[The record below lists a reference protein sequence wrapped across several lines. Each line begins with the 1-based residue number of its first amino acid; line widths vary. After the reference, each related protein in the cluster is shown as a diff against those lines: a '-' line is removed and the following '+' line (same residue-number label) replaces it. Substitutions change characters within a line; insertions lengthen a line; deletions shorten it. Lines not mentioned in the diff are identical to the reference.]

1 MSKRPPSSVPATQ
14 EATLPGLDLTA
25 VITRAE
31 QFEDNRE
38 KQYTAERLL
47 VSHPDTY
54 AIASRL
60 FFEIGL
66 SKRAVCDCC
75 KLSSRTL
82 NALIE
87 REMRTRGAEV
97 LYENVR
103 RKKSMITYELMEQ
116 LEDLV
121 NDEDAVRD
129 AGISGLIAALKTLND
144 EGKPAK
150 SSDASSN
157 DSPKSAVIDTETV
170 EYAQI
175 YRMSRQSNGLDRAE
189 NSAPRVDVSK
199 VVEVGEE
206 GADADESGDNY
217 SVTLSDNPQH
227 IKGIST
233 SVDNVVDNFGGN
245 RSGAASDTPAVG
257 RFDPTPGGRGARGEV
272 GAPPFHYKCIAA
284 ERTRE

>member
-1 MSKRPPSSVPATQ
+1 MTPRRETGRAAEQ
-14 EATLPGLDLTA
+14 ADLPGLALTDA
-25 VITRAE
+25 IARAD
-31 QFEDNRE
+31 QFVDCRE

-87 REMRTRGAEV
+87 REMRVRGAEV

-103 RKKSMITYELMEQ
+103 RKKSMIVYEIMEQ

-121 NDEDAVRD
+121 NDEEAVRE
-129 AGISGLIAALKTLND
+129 AGIGGLIQAVRMLQGED
-144 EGKPAK
+144 GKPK
-150 SSDASSN
+150 PHEPSVS
-157 DSPKSAVIDTETV
+157 DSPKAAAIEAETI

-175 YRMSRQSNGLDRAE
+175 YRMSRSAKPTNGLEGEENLSPRAVGTDE
-189 NSAPRVDVSK
+189 
-199 VVEVGEE
+199 VVEGVL
-206 GADADESGDNY
+206 DA
-217 SVTLSDNPQH
+217 
-227 IKGIST
+227 T
-233 SVDNVVDNFGGN
+233 SVDSRSLLVSDNSAQIKEFANCVAKSSPKSGGGSGNGNDGRPPVVSDAPHPGAGG
-245 RSGAASDTPAVG
+245 T
-257 RFDPTPGGRGARGEV
+257 GGVPR
-272 GAPPFHYKCIAA
+272 APLHPKMHSQ
-284 ERTRE
+284 ERNER

>member
-1 MSKRPPSSVPATQ
+1 MSKPSTVQPMEQ
-14 EATLPGLDLTA
+14 ATLPGLDLTA

-31 QFEDNRE
+31 QFSDLSE
-38 KQYTAERLL
+38 KHYTAERLL

-97 LYENVR
+97 LYENVK
-103 RKKSMITYELMEQ
+103 RKKSLITYELMEQ
-116 LEDLV
+116 LEELV

-129 AGISGLIAALKTLND
+129 AGIRGLIEAVKMLSGED
-144 EGKPAK
+144 GKAK
-150 SSDASSN
+150 PQTASSN
-157 DSPKSAVIDTETV
+157 DSSKSTVIDTETV

-175 YRMSRQSNGLDRAE
+175 YRMSRANGLDRAK
-189 NSAPRVDVSK
+189 NSSPCADGLK
-199 VVEVGEE
+199 VVEVE
-206 GADADESGDNY
+206 DADGSDVDCR
-217 SVTLSDNPQH
+217 SVILSDNCQQN
-227 IKGIST
+227 KDDADG
-233 SVDNVVDNFGGN
+233 VDNSVANSGGV
-245 RSGAASDTPAVG
+245 RSVAASAAPPSVVSTP
-257 RFDPTPGGRGARGEV
+257 PPGGRGARG
-272 GAPPFHYKCIAA
+272 
-284 ERTRE
+284 

>member
-1 MSKRPPSSVPATQ
+1 MSRASTVPATSEQ
-14 EATLPGLDLTA
+14 TLPGLDLTA

-31 QFEDNRE
+31 QFDDNRD

-121 NDEDAVRD
+121 NDKDAVAD
-129 AGISGLIAALKTLND
+129 AGINGLIAALKTLND

-157 DSPKSAVIDTETV
+157 DSPKSTVIDTETV

-175 YRMSRQSNGLDRAE
+175 YRMSRGSNGLDRAE

-199 VVEVGEE
+199 VVEVGDDDVTD
-206 GADADESGDNY
+206 GSTVDNG
-217 SVTLSDNPQH
+217 SDIVSDNAQH
-227 IKGIST
+227 IKGLST

-245 RSGAASDTPAVG
+245 RSDAASSAPAVG
-257 RFDPTPGGRGARGEV
+257 RFDPTPGGRGARG
-272 GAPPFHYKCIAA
+272 
-284 ERTRE
+284 